1 MKKNVKVMCFVLAL
15 ILALSLSACG
25 GGKAEPAPAPTAEP
39 AAEPTAAPAA
49 AATFENG
56 GLKLTVPAEFAGLV
70 DMELADG
77 DMLFSVTEKA
87 SAEAAAALHPD
98 NTQGA
103 GWLFGISRVSE
114 EQFHEMMCGDMSGR
128 AAIARDGSGSF
139 FILNTPTDVRIERRD
154 QITDADMA
162 QWSALTEWAASAVPE
177 SFAAENGLTPCRYGN
192 TELEI
197 LLSRIAW
204 GGCTDYVLAGLE
216 YGTLPPGEVDGAPFA
231 EEILNGT
238 VFRYADGEAPDGEYL
253 VLRPTDGNERYDF
266 FLGGDGSWVRRV
278 VDDYAYL
285 YRCDPAFDVTE
296 VVSRWIRAVSD
307 SAGPYDHAVYQ
318 SAVNGVLEEYA
329 SLTQAALED
338 YDEASHPQLPWYT
351 AVVANTM
358 RGNLYYGY
366 KDFDGNGVPEL
377 VIAVGADDYRQPVAI
392 YAFDGQ
398 KMVYLC
404 SEQPLGERCF
414 LSGVRDGVFVVRGS
428 GGAASGVFVLYRIG
442 ADGFSTDMLEIM
454 DYEYRNET
462 EVTYTPELG
471 NMTAEEFI
479 ARDYPDVFDDDIGVE
494 YTLFAAQDSN

>member
-15 ILALSLSACG
+15 MLALSLSACG
-25 GGKAEPAPAPTAEP
+25 GGKAEPAPAPTEAP

-70 DMELADG
+70 DMDLADG

-114 EQFHEMMCGDMSGR
+114 EQVHEMMCEDMSGR
-128 AAIARDGSGSF
+128 AVFARDDSGNYY
-139 FILNTPTDVRIERRD
+139 ILNTPTDVRIEPQG
-154 QITDADMA
+154 QITDADMEL
-162 QWSALTEWAASAVPE
+162 WGALNGWASGMVPE
-177 SFAAENGLTPCRYGN
+177 SFAADNSLTPCRYGN
-192 TELEI
+192 TEPEI
-197 LLSRIAW
+197 FLSRIAW
-204 GGCTDYVLAGLE
+204 GGDTDYVLAGLE

-238 VFRYADGEAPDGEYL
+238 VLHYTDEQGPDGEYL
-253 VLRPTDGNERYDF
+253 VLRRTDGSERYDF

-278 VDDYAYL
+278 TDDFESL
-285 YRCDPAFDVTE
+285 YRCDPAFNMTE
-296 VVSRWIRAVSD
+296 VVSRWIRAVAE

-318 SAVNGVLEEYA
+318 SAMNSVLDEYA
-329 SLTQAALED
+329 SLTQEVLENYDDAA
-338 YDEASHPQLPWYT
+338 HPELPWYT
-351 AVVANTM
+351 GIVANTM
-358 RGNLYYGY
+358 RSSLYYGF

-377 VIAVGADDYRQPVAI
+377 VIAAGTDDYRQPVAI

-404 SEQPLGERCF
+404 KDHPLGERCF
-414 LSGVRDGVFVVRGS
+414 LSGLKDGVFVVRGS
-428 GGAASGVFVLYRIG
+428 GSAATGVFALYRIG
-442 ADGFSTDMLEIM
+442 EDGFSTDMLEVM
-454 DYEYRNET
+454 DYEYQNEST
-462 EVTYTPELG
+462 VTYTPELG

-479 ARDYPDVFDDDIGVE
+479 AGGYPEMMNEDLAVE
-494 YTLFAAQDSN
+494 YTLFAAQNN